1 MRINSPIFLQR
12 LLTCFACIT
21 CGTFLSAQHTN
32 KITASLDPTA
42 KTLNVQQEFLYVND
56 SKDTLN
62 VLYFNDWASSY
73 ASKKTALAKR
83 FAEEFKKVLH
93 LAKDSERGKTT
104 VVSMVDD
111 KYTGLLWERTE
122 AVDIIKIK
130 TNRPLLPGASLRIY
144 ITYNVKLPPNRYAP
158 YGYDSRDGYYLKDWY
173 LTPVVY
179 DKEWF
184 PYSNVGLEDI
194 YTDVTNTTI
203 TFTYPKNLYL
213 TSNFDLEK
221 EFEVSKNAGA
231 VLIGKNRKSAEII
244 LSRQKRFLKH
254 VTPTLTVNSD
264 LEIAKFDVISQ
275 GVSINKVSR
284 FITDNL
290 GDYPHPTLLV
300 SELDYNK
307 NPLYGINQLPSFIR
321 PYEEQFQF
329 EMKFLKTALNSF
341 IRETIYVNPRKEQ
354 WVTDAIVNYM
364 MIKYVDDN
372 YPDQKLLGKLSKIWG
387 FRKYHLARMSFNDQ
401 YAFLN
406 LVSAR
411 RNTNQPLSTPNDSL
425 IRFNQK
431 IANKYSAG
439 LGLAYLSSYIG
450 KNKVDK
456 SIKDFYNLYKLQSI
470 SSEDFK
476 AVLAEST
483 TQDINW
489 FFSDYISSR
498 RIDFKITNAKKEDDS
513 ITITLKNKSG
523 TNVPISLFG
532 LRKDTVVSKYWFTD
546 IADEKTVTIPSNDEN
561 RLVLNYDQ
569 KIPEFNQRDN
579 WKSLNGFLSS
589 NKKLKFQFFKDT
601 EDPYY
606 NQILYVPVLG
616 FNIHDGLTPGLRFTN
631 NTFLERPFVY
641 DFNPQYSVNE
651 KTLVGFGRISYN
663 NYLNKS
669 GLFFS
674 SFSLGGSSA
683 HFQQNSRFTTV
694 TPRIT
699 LGWRPDNL
707 ISNKRDFLSLRWVN
721 VFRSIDENLQDLETD
736 PDYSVLNLRF
746 RHSNSNTIINSFSWF
761 ADAQYAADFTKLSFS
776 ARYRRL
782 FNNNRQVNL
791 RFFAGKFLSNQ
802 TGSDFFSFAL
812 DRPTDYLFDLSFLVR
827 SEDPSILSQQIIIA
841 EGGFKS
847 ELNDAFANDWIT
859 TANASINLWR
869 WIEVY
874 GDAGFVRNRGQ
885 NPQFVYDSG
894 IRLNLVTDFF
904 ELYFPAYSNNG
915 FEPAQQNYGERIRFI
930 ITFSPRTLIGLFTRK
945 WF

>member
-1 MRINSPIFLQR
+1 MLLKSPISFNV
-12 LLTCFACIT
+12 LLACIAGWFCT
-21 CGTFLSAQHTN
+21 SYGLAQHTN
-32 KITASLDPTA
+32 TVNA
-42 KTLNVQQEFLYVND
+42 TLNGDTNEISIQQEFRYVNT
-56 SKDTLN
+56 SNDTLN

-83 FAEEFKKVLH
+83 FAEEFKRNLH
-93 LAKDSERGKTT
+93 LAKDGERGKTT
-104 VVSMVDD
+104 ILSIVDD
-111 KYTGLLWERTE
+111 KYTGMLWHRTD
-122 AVDIIKIK
+122 AIDIIEVK
-130 TNRPLLPGASLRIY
+130 TNRPLIPGDSAHIF
-144 ITYNVKLPPNRYAP
+144 ITYSVKLPPNKYTP
-158 YGYDSRDGYYLKDWY
+158 YGYNSAGGYYLKDWY

-179 DKEWF
+179 DGEWLS
-184 PYSNVGLEDI
+184 YSNVGLEDI
-194 YTDVTNTTI
+194 HTDIISTTVEF
-203 TFTYPKNLYL
+203 TFPKNLFL
-213 TSNFDLEK
+213 ASNFATAEESEISESAK
-221 EFEVSKNAGA
+221 V
-231 VLIGKNRKSAEII
+231 VLRGRNRKSAEII
-244 LSRQKRFLKH
+244 LARQKRFLTH

-275 GVSINKVSR
+275 GVSINKVSK

-290 GDYPHPTLLV
+290 GEYPHETLLV

-341 IRETIYVNPRKEQ
+341 IRETIFLNPRKEQ

-450 KNKVDK
+450 KNEVDS
-456 SIKDFYNLYKLQSI
+456 SIKQFYDLHKGLPTD
-470 SSEDFK
+470 SEAFK
-476 AVLAEST
+476 RVLAKST
-483 TQDINW
+483 TEDINW

-498 RIDFKITNAKKEDDS
+498 RIDFKIKSAKKTDDS

-546 IADEKTVTIPSNDEN
+546 IADEKTVTIPSNNEK

-616 FNIHDGLTPGLRFTN
+616 FNIHDGLTPGLRLTN

-641 DFNPQYSVNE
+641 DFNPQYSTNE
-651 KTLVGFGRISYN
+651 KALVGFGRISYN

-694 TPRIT
+694 TPSIT

-746 RHSNSNTIINSFSWF
+746 RHSNENTIINSFTWF

-782 FNNNRQVNL
+782 FNNNRQLNL

-847 ELNDAFANDWIT
+847 ALNDAFANDWIT
-859 TANASINLWR
+859 TANASVNLWR

-915 FEPAQQNYGERIRFI
+915 FEPSLQDYPERIRFV
-930 ITFSPRTLIGLFTRK
+930 ITLSPRTLIGLFTRK